1 MKFCISRLVVVATFG
16 DMSVTLVNSVMGK
29 VEYSQSLS
37 CRISFLS
44 YFVVIKTIEIVAD
57 NFYAYQRLQ
66 ITASQFSNVL
76 QLDQEESFHFGDRIN
91 TTLASM
97 VTYTFTLALVSTK
110 TLKNFQSRKIHVS
123 HEYLIQVL
131 HNHNVFSTEI
141 ARLYRF

>member
-1 MKFCISRLVVVATFG
+1 MKFCISRLVVVATFR

-29 VEYSQSLS
+29 VEY
-37 CRISFLS
+37 FLIT
-44 YFVVIKTIEIVAD
+44 FLQDKLLMHLVVIKTIEIVAD
-57 NFYAYQRLQ
+57 NFYACQRLQ
-66 ITASQFSNVL
+66 TTASRFSNVL

-97 VTYTFTLALVSTK
+97 VTYTFTLAFVSTK